1 MQRIITVISAA
12 LALIGSSYAQE
23 ITLQGIP
30 VEGSLANSVARQL
43 SVMPKTESNDFSF
56 DDITFWVG
64 EGENEAALVLQWNDD
79 REQGALVWGYRFDGS
94 ATGFDMLKAIAS
106 SDPRLYIAGS
116 NSAYGYTV
124 NGIGYDLD
132 NDGDIALM
140 NGDSRVEVVDGF
152 ADTPS
157 SDLTAADADDLWL
170 CGFSTEGYWAYYVD
184 DAGNIPP
191 SGYSTSGATGRKL
204 ADGSVDG
211 WIYGTGI
218 SVTWKTP
225 VAASAPVAVP
235 EPPAEFTDGFF
246 ILNEGWMG
254 HDTGSINWIG
264 SDDTAYYNV
273 DSKANDG
280 GSVLGNTS
288 DYGQVYGDYCYVMSK
303 QAPRLVIMD
312 ATTLKVIKSFDSIG
326 GKDGRGM
333 LGVDEGKVYVGTSK
347 GIFVLDVSNDFSLAE
362 TAIAGTEGQT
372 GMMVRVGNYVFAAMQ
387 SAGLLVIDPAT
398 DKVVETIENSKICG
412 VTASNDGTV
421 WAVAGSDIIRVN
433 PVTLENAT
441 LTLPDKM
448 VSPWGSWTPDKICA
462 DPDEPAL
469 YYAYGKG
476 SWANSENSIGKL
488 TINADGTLAKD
499 AGFAF
504 TMPEAATAGR
514 SQLLYGGIGI
524 DPQSGYLIATATQ
537 DGYGENYS
545 YNWVHYIDRSTGE
558 VVKSTALKNDKGENY
573 YWFPAMPVFPDNN
586 APEITLTDITL
597 GKTETVAYN
606 VTDIVSDADNMPAL
620 ATVEAESGNESV
632 FTVESN
638 GFGFTVMPV
647 ATGSADMHLTVNSNG
662 RIVSETVTVTVS
674 ETSGAAGIG
683 ATGSVAVYPTVAT
696 DVLNVT
702 GLSQGNVAIYSMAGT
717 QVIRHDLSTGSTI
730 DLGTLAPGV
739 YIVKVTSAD
748 TVTTAKIM
756 KQ

>member
-116 NSAYGYTV
+116 NSAFGYTV

-191 SGYSTSGATGRKL
+191 SGYSTSGASGRKL

-254 HDTGSINWIG
+254 HDSGSINWIG
-264 SDDTAYYNV
+264 NDDTVYYNV

-586 APEITLTDITL
+586 NPEITLDHITIA
-597 GKTETVAYN
+597 KKESVTYN
-606 VTDIVSDADNMPAL
+606 VTDFVSDADNLPAL
-620 ATVEAESGNESV
+620 AVVAAASSGDEGV

-638 GFGFTVMPV
+638 GFGFSISPV
-647 ATGSADMHLTVNSNG
+647 AGGSADLYLTVNSNG
-662 RIVSETVTVTVS
+662 RIAEKTVNVNVDKTVGTAAVSAENV
-674 ETSGAAGIG
+674 EI
-683 ATGSVAVYPTVAT
+683 YPTVAT

-730 DLGTLAPGV
+730 DLGTLASGV